1 MKNVISIII
10 FSFFCVGMNAQSSDN
25 IKERYSDDMYTEI
38 DGKEVRVN
46 TLPKRLIDSLE
57 ALPPTKRI
65 LAIYKVEKV
74 DRAEELNKPS
84 EVHII
89 PEFDYWENKSVE
101 HTYYVYRNI
110 DGTTRIEDEN
120 GNWMLFKTE
129 YPTNEYT
136 GEKSTTPVKGETYC
150 GRGGKKDVPLISAYR
165 MLPNGYKLE
174 VNGEQKEI
182 TMTNMA
188 LGISYTT
195 KQDRILSSIWY
206 EWISNMNFPGS
217 FNSTFY
223 DKRKMI
229 IKGKSG
235 NVLDNCQNIIFSGI
249 LGGRIEGGLY
259 DNKTHCMY
267 YDLEDFDGN
276 KSPNGRM
283 MKLYSNGDI
292 DRIMGGICED
302 IQTKNELSNNQNIES
317 QKRKLQIQEEI
328 ASLMKEKDAL
338 DKAHQQKMSE
348 YRKRYPLNYPQKIG
362 HEIKILTD
370 TYNNNTRTISGK
382 IGTLRAE
389 LRNIDSNKIRVLKS
403 NNSSYEALDITLV
416 PGIPSD
422 KIKEIKKGENVSE
435 IYYENGDYLKISK
448 LKNGEVFEGKAHRP
462 QGIWTIKL
470 DENNKV
476 KSSFVFTKGRYKDL
490 IYEGKFENN
499 AWSMAIVDMEK
510 YLIRYGAHLYSP
522 SEKRQLTVLRE
533 TGEIEEYLKEEQ
545 AKRDAI
551 AQAKRNQ
558 QEEAI
563 YSAYCKKYGKS
574 NVDNILD
581 SKIHIGMP
589 FSVVKAMCV
598 TELTDEMG
606 TGNWY
611 RVYYAG
617 SKYDYANNRLQ
628 PQDVRYAPK
637 AFLSYWLVRVSNGKV
652 QSVHRMRVY

>member
-1 MKNVISIII
+1 MKRLLFATLCLLGSLELY
-10 FSFFCVGMNAQSSDN
+10 SQSPKSVR
-25 IKERYSDDMYTEI
+25 EEYPDDMYTTI

-46 TLPKRLIDSLE
+46 TLPQRLIDSLE
-57 ALPPTKRI
+57 ALPPKKRI
-65 LAIYKVEKV
+65 FAIYKVEQV

-84 EVHII
+84 EVHKI
-89 PEFDYWENKSVE
+89 PEFDYWIDKRVE

-129 YPTNEYT
+129 YQRNEYT
-136 GEKSTTPVKGETYC
+136 GEISTTPIKGETYC

-165 MLPNGYKLE
+165 ILPNGYKLE
-174 VNGEQKEI
+174 VNGEEKEI
-182 TMTNMA
+182 TMTYMP

-195 KQDRILSSIWY
+195 KKDRILSDIWY
-206 EWISNMNFPGS
+206 KWISEDIFEGS
-217 FNSTFY
+217 FNSIFY
-223 DKRKMI
+223 EKDKMI
-229 IKGKSG
+229 IKGKYG
-235 NVLDNCQNIIFSGI
+235 NVLENCKNITFSDLI
-249 LGGRIEGGLY
+249 GGRISGGLY
-259 DNKTHCMY
+259 DKETHCMY
-267 YDLEDFDGN
+267 YGLEDFDMN

-283 MKLYSNGDI
+283 MKLYSNNDV
-292 DRIMGGICED
+292 DRIMGGIFED
-302 IQTKNELSNNQNIES
+302 IQTKNELRNNQNIES
-317 QKRKLQIQEEI
+317 QKRKVQIQEEI
-328 ASLMKEKDAL
+328 ASLEKEMDAL
-338 DKAHQQKMSE
+338 KKAHQQKMSE
-348 YRKRYPLNYPQKIG
+348 YSKKYPFNYPRKIG
-362 HEIKILTD
+362 QEIKLLTD
-370 TYNNNTRTISGK
+370 TYDKNERAISGK
-382 IGTLRAE
+382 LGTLRAE
-389 LRNIDSNKIRVLKS
+389 LRDITYNKVRVLKS

-416 PGIPSD
+416 PGIYSD

-448 LKNGEVFEGKAHRP
+448 LKDGEVFEGKAHRP

-490 IYEGKFENN
+490 IYEFNN
-499 AWSMAIVDMEK
+499 TVWTMAILDMEK

-522 SEKRQLTVLRE
+522 SEKRQLTVLRG

-551 AQAKRNQ
+551 AQAKKNQ

-581 SKIHIGMP
+581 SKIHTGMP

-606 TGNWY
+606 TGDWY

-637 AFLSYWLVRVSNGKV
+637 AFLSYWLVRVSKGVV
-652 QSVHRMRVY
+652 QSVHRMKNY

>member
-1 MKNVISIII
+1 
-10 FSFFCVGMNAQSSDN
+10 
-25 IKERYSDDMYTEI
+25 
-38 DGKEVRVN
+38 
-46 TLPKRLIDSLE
+46 
-57 ALPPTKRI
+57 
-65 LAIYKVEKV
+65 
-74 DRAEELNKPS
+74 
-84 EVHII
+84 
-89 PEFDYWENKSVE
+89 
-101 HTYYVYRNI
+101 
-110 DGTTRIEDEN
+110 
-120 GNWMLFKTE
+120 
-129 YPTNEYT
+129 
-136 GEKSTTPVKGETYC
+136 
-150 GRGGKKDVPLISAYR
+150 
-165 MLPNGYKLE
+165 
-174 VNGEQKEI
+174 
-182 TMTNMA
+182 
-188 LGISYTT
+188 
-195 KQDRILSSIWY
+195 
-206 EWISNMNFPGS
+206 MNFPSS

-223 DKRKMI
+223 DKKKII
-229 IKGKSG
+229 IKGKYG

-259 DNKTHCMY
+259 DKKTHCMY

-276 KSPNGRM
+276 KSPNVRM
-283 MKLYSNGDI
+283 MKLYSNNDV
-292 DRIMGGICED
+292 DRIMGEIFED

-317 QKRKLQIQEEI
+317 QKRKVQIQEEI
-328 ASLMKEKDAL
+328 ATLEKEMDAL
-338 DKAHQQKMSE
+338 KKAHQQKMSE
-348 YRKRYPLNYPQKIG
+348 YRKKYPLNYPQKIG
-362 HEIKILTD
+362 HEIKLLTD
-370 TYNNNTRTISGK
+370 TYDKNERSISGK
-382 IGTLRAE
+382 LGTLRAE
-389 LRNIDSNKIRVLKS
+389 LRDIGSNKVRVLKS

-476 KSSFVFTKGRYKDL
+476 KSSFVFTKGRYKNL
-490 IYEGKFENN
+490 VYTGPFEKN

-522 SEKRQLTVLRE
+522 SEKRQLTVLQE

-563 YSAYCKKYGKS
+563 YSTYCKKYGKS

-606 TGNWY
+606 TGDWY

-637 AFLSYWLVRVSNGKV
+637 VFLSYWLVRVSNGVV
-652 QSVHRMRVY
+652 QSVHRMKIY

>member
-57 ALPPTKRI
+57 ALL
-65 LAIYKVEKV
+65 LAIYKV

-292 DRIMGGICED
+292 DRIMGRICED

>member
-1 MKNVISIII
+1 
-10 FSFFCVGMNAQSSDN
+10 MNAQSSEN
-25 IKERYSDDMYTEI
+25 IREKYPDDMYTTI
-38 DGKEVRVN
+38 DGKEIRVN
-46 TLPKRLIDSLE
+46 TLPQRLIDSLE
-57 ALPPTKRI
+57 ALPPMKRFQ
-65 LAIYKVEKV
+65 AIYKVETV
-74 DRAEELNKPS
+74 NRVEEQNKPS
-84 EVHII
+84 EVYKK
-89 PEFDYWENKSVE
+89 PEFDYWIDKSVE
-101 HTYYVYRNI
+101 RTYYVYRNM
-110 DGTTRIEDEN
+110 DGTTRIEDDN

-129 YPTNEYT
+129 YQRNEYT
-136 GEKSTTPVKGETYC
+136 GEISTTPIKGETYC

-165 MLPNGYKLE
+165 ILPNGYKLE
-174 VNGEQKEI
+174 VNGEEKEI
-182 TMTNMA
+182 TMTYMP

-195 KQDRILSSIWY
+195 KKDRILSGIWY

-217 FNSTFY
+217 FNSIFF
-223 DKRKMI
+223 DKGKMI
-229 IKGKSG
+229 IKGKRG
-235 NVLDNCQNIIFSGI
+235 NVLENCKNITFSGI

-259 DNKTHCMY
+259 DRNTHCMY
-267 YDLEDFDGN
+267 YGLEDFDGN
-276 KSPNGRM
+276 KSPNGYM
-283 MKLYSNGDI
+283 MKLYSNDDV
-292 DRIMGGICED
+292 DRIMRGILGD
-302 IQTKNELSNNQNIES
+302 MQTKKELSNNQNIES

-328 ASLMKEKDAL
+328 ASLKKEMDAL

-348 YRKRYPLNYPQKIG
+348 YRKKYPLNYPQKIG
-362 HEIKILTD
+362 QEIKILTD
-370 TYNNNTRTISGK
+370 TYNKNTRAISGK
-382 IGTLRAE
+382 ISTLRAE
-389 LRNIDSNKIRVLKS
+389 LGSIDSKKIRVSES
-403 NNSSYEALDITLV
+403 NNSSNETLDITLV

-462 QGIWTIKL
+462 QGIWTITL

-490 IYEGKFENN
+490 IYTGPFEKS
-499 AWSMAIVDMEK
+499 AWPMAIVDMEK

-522 SEKRQLTVLRE
+522 SEKRQLTVLQE

-581 SKIHIGMP
+581 SKINIGMP

-606 TGNWY
+606 TGDWY

-617 SKYDYANNRLQ
+617 SKYDYANNKLQ

-637 AFLSYWLVRVSNGKV
+637 AFLSYWLVRVSNGTV
-652 QSVHRMRVY
+652 RSVHRMKVY

>member
-1 MKNVISIII
+1 MKHFIAITI
-10 FSFFCVGMNAQSSDN
+10 FSSCCIGMNAQSSEI
-25 IKERYSDDMYTEI
+25 IKEKYPDDMYTEI
-38 DGKEVRVN
+38 NGKEVRVN
-46 TLPKRLIDSLE
+46 TLPQRLIDSLE
-57 ALPPTKRI
+57 ALPPLKRI
-65 LAIYKVEKV
+65 LAIYKVEQV

-84 EVHII
+84 EVHKIS
-89 PEFDYWENKSVE
+89 EYDYWERKSVE
-101 HTYYVYRNI
+101 RIYYVYRNI
-110 DGTTRIEDEN
+110 DGTTKIEDDN

-136 GEKSTTPVKGETYC
+136 GEKSSTPIDGKTYC
-150 GRGGKKDVPLISAYR
+150 GVGGKKDVPIIRAYR
-165 MLPNGYKLE
+165 ILPNGYKLE
-174 VNGEQKEI
+174 INGEEKEI
-182 TMTNMA
+182 TLTNMA

-195 KQDRILSSIWY
+195 KQNQILSDIWY
-206 EWISNMNFPGS
+206 EWKRNTNFSGL

-223 DKRKMI
+223 DKGKMI
-229 IKGKSG
+229 IKGKRG
-235 NVLDNCQNIIFSGI
+235 NVLENCKNITFSDLI
-249 LGGRIEGGLY
+249 GGRISGGLY
-259 DNKTHCMY
+259 DKKTHCMY
-267 YDLEDFDGN
+267 YGLEDFDSN

-283 MKLYSNGDI
+283 MKLYPNDDV
-292 DRIMGGICED
+292 DRIMGGIFED
-302 IQTKNELSNNQNIES
+302 IQSKNELSNNQNIES

-328 ASLMKEKDAL
+328 ASLEKEVDAL
-338 DKAHQQKMSE
+338 KKAHQKKMSE
-348 YRKRYPLNYPQKIG
+348 YSKRYPLNYPQKIG
-362 HEIKILTD
+362 QEIKVLTD
-370 TYNNNTRTISGK
+370 TYNKNERAIYGK
-382 IGTLRAE
+382 IASLKDESRK
-389 LRNIDSNKIRVLKS
+389 IDSDKVQLLKS
-403 NNSSYEALDITLV
+403 KNSSYEALDITLV
-416 PGIPSD
+416 PAIHSD

-435 IYYENGDYLKISK
+435 IYYGNGDYLKISK

-490 IYEGKFENN
+490 IYEIDNTV
-499 AWSMAIVDMEK
+499 WSMAILDMEK
-510 YLIRYGAHLYSP
+510 NLIRYGARLYSP
-522 SEKRQLTVLRE
+522 SEKRWLTILRE

-551 AQAKRNQ
+551 AQAKKNQ

-563 YSAYCKKYGKS
+563 YAAYCKKYGKS

-581 SKIHIGMP
+581 SKIHTGMP

-606 TGNWY
+606 TGDWY

-637 AFLSYWLVRVSNGKV
+637 AFLSYWLVRVSKGVV
-652 QSVHRMRVY
+652 QSVHRMKIY

>member
-1 MKNVISIII
+1 MKRLLFATLCLLGSLELY
-10 FSFFCVGMNAQSSDN
+10 SQSPKSVR
-25 IKERYSDDMYTEI
+25 EEYPDDMYTTI

-46 TLPKRLIDSLE
+46 TLPQRLIDSLE
-57 ALPPTKRI
+57 ALPPMKRFQ
-65 LAIYKVEKV
+65 AIYKVETV

-84 EVHII
+84 EVHKIS
-89 PEFDYWENKSVE
+89 EYDYWERKSVE
-101 HTYYVYRNI
+101 RIYYVYRNI
-110 DGTTRIEDEN
+110 DGTTKIEDDN

-136 GEKSTTPVKGETYC
+136 GEKSSTPIDGKTYC
-150 GRGGKKDVPLISAYR
+150 GVGGKKDIPIIRAYR
-165 MLPNGYKLE
+165 ILPNGYKLE
-174 VNGEQKEI
+174 INGEEKEI
-182 TMTNMA
+182 TLTNMA

-195 KQDRILSSIWY
+195 KQNQILSDIWY
-206 EWISNMNFPGS
+206 EWKRNTNFSGL

-223 DKRKMI
+223 DKGKMI
-229 IKGKSG
+229 IKGKRG
-235 NVLDNCQNIIFSGI
+235 DVLENCKNITFSDLI
-249 LGGRIEGGLY
+249 GGRISGGLY
-259 DNKTHCMY
+259 DKETHCMY
-267 YDLEDFDGN
+267 YGLEDFDMD

-283 MKLYSNGDI
+283 MKLYPDNDV
-292 DRIMGGICED
+292 DRIMGGIFED

-328 ASLMKEKDAL
+328 ASLEKEMDAL
-338 DKAHQQKMSE
+338 KKAHQKKMSE
-348 YRKRYPLNYPQKIG
+348 YRKKYPLNYPQKIG
-362 HEIKILTD
+362 HEIKLLTD
-370 TYNNNTRTISGK
+370 TYDKNERAISGK
-382 IGTLRAE
+382 LGTLRAE
-389 LRNIDSNKIRVLKS
+389 LRNIDSNKVRVLKS

-416 PGIPSD
+416 PGLPSD

-490 IYEGKFENN
+490 IYEFNN
-499 AWSMAIVDMEK
+499 TVWTMAILDMEK
-510 YLIRYGAHLYSP
+510 YLIRYGARLYSP
-522 SEKRQLTVLRE
+522 SEKRWLTVLRE

-551 AQAKRNQ
+551 AQAKKNQ

-581 SKIHIGMP
+581 SKIHTGMP

-606 TGNWY
+606 TGDWY

-637 AFLSYWLVRVSNGKV
+637 AFLSYWLVRVSNGVV
-652 QSVHRMRVY
+652 QSVHRMKIY

>member
-1 MKNVISIII
+1 MKRLLFATLCLLGSLELY
-10 FSFFCVGMNAQSSDN
+10 SQSPKSVR
-25 IKERYSDDMYTEI
+25 EEYPDDMYTTI

-46 TLPKRLIDSLE
+46 TLPQRLIDSLE
-57 ALPPTKRI
+57 ALPPKKRI
-65 LAIYKVEKV
+65 FAIYKVEQV

-84 EVHII
+84 EVLKI
-89 PEFDYWENKSVE
+89 PEFDYWIDKSVE
-101 HTYYVYRNI
+101 HTYSVYRNI

-129 YPTNEYT
+129 YQRNEYT
-136 GEKSTTPVKGETYC
+136 GEISTTPIKGETYC

-165 MLPNGYKLE
+165 ILPNGYKLE
-174 VNGEQKEI
+174 VNGEEKEI
-182 TMTNMA
+182 TMTYMP

-195 KQDRILSSIWY
+195 KKDRILSGIWY
-206 EWISNMNFPGS
+206 EWISNMNFPSS

-223 DKRKMI
+223 DKKKI
-229 IKGKSG
+229 IMKGKYG

-259 DNKTHCMY
+259 DKKTHCMY

-283 MKLYSNGDI
+283 MKLYSNNDV
-292 DRIMGGICED
+292 DRIMGGIFED
-302 IQTKNELSNNQNIES
+302 IQTKNELRNNQNIES
-317 QKRKLQIQEEI
+317 QKRKVQIQEEI
-328 ASLMKEKDAL
+328 ASLEKEMDAL
-338 DKAHQQKMSE
+338 KKAHQQKMSE
-348 YRKRYPLNYPQKIG
+348 YRKKYPLNYPQKIG
-362 HEIKILTD
+362 HEIKLLTD
-370 TYNNNTRTISGK
+370 TYHKNERAISGK
-382 IGTLRAE
+382 LGTLRAE
-389 LRNIDSNKIRVLKS
+389 LRDIGYNKVRVLKS

-416 PGIPSD
+416 PGIYSD

-476 KSSFVFTKGRYKDL
+476 KSSFVFTKGKYKNL
-490 IYEGKFENN
+490 VYTGPFEKN

-510 YLIRYGAHLYSP
+510 YLIIYGAHLYSP
-522 SEKRQLTVLRE
+522 SEKRWLTVLRG

-551 AQAKRNQ
+551 AQAKKNQ

-581 SKIHIGMP
+581 SKIHTGMP

-606 TGNWY
+606 TGDWY

-637 AFLSYWLVRVSNGKV
+637 AFLSYWLVRVSKGVV
-652 QSVHRMRVY
+652 QSVHRMKIY